1 MGDTDKALKA
11 VATGGISL
19 IDDSGAL
26 RTGKSAAQRAQKKQ
40 AAEIAKQQKIEDQ
53 LLAEGESEVKR
64 RQALA
69 KRGKSGRSSLIA
81 TSQTGLASNLGG
93 SNGAA

>member
-1 MGDTDKALKA
+1 MGDTVKKVSTGMGMGLLEDA
-11 VATGGISL
+11 VG
-19 IDDSGAL
+19 
-26 RTGKSAAQRAQKKQ
+26 TGKSAAQRAQKKQ

>member
-1 MGDTDKALKA
+1 MSSAKDAIAKGTGFSLLEDA
-11 VATGGISL
+11 VG
-19 IDDSGAL
+19 
-26 RTGKSAAQRAQKKQ
+26 TGKSAAERAQKKQ

-53 LLAEGESEVKR
+53 LLAEGDSEVKR